1 MKILH
6 TVENYFPSIGGMQ
19 TVVQKLSEYLV
30 EFGHEVT
37 VAAAYRPDRTEDIL
51 NGVRIKSFQI
61 SGNDV
66 TGMRGDVQAYQDFL
80 LGSDFD
86 VVTNF
91 ASQQWATDC
100 MLPLLNQIRGKK
112 VFVPTGFSKLKHP
125 AYQAYFH
132 KMATWLN
139 EYDLNVFTS
148 EKYQDFEFAR
158 SLGMQNLTVIY
169 NGADEREFSESP
181 KINIRKMLG
190 IRDKAPFILNVS
202 SHTGL
207 KGHSEAIRIF
217 HRAKCKNATLLIIGN
232 HENSGCYK
240 SCMKKQRIVNHLPIR
255 LIDRKKVLI
264 EELTR
269 EQTLAAYHAAD
280 CFLFTSR
287 IECAPLVLFECM
299 ASRTPFLTTDVGN
312 AAEIVELSQSGVL
325 LPTLKFENG
334 HSRADEKQSAR
345 LLSELC
351 RDKQRMKEYSETGY
365 GIWKERFTW
374 EKIAREYE
382 ARYLDLLT

>member
-19 TVVQKLSEYLV
+19 TVVQRLSEYLV

-37 VAAAYRPDRTEDIL
+37 VVAAHRPDRTDDAL

-66 TGMRGDVQAYQDFL
+66 TGMKGETQAYQDFL
-80 LGSDFD
+80 LNSDFD
-86 VVTNF
+86 IVTNF

-100 MLPLLNQIRGKK
+100 MLPLLNQIKGKK
-112 VFVPTGFSKLKHP
+112 VFVPTGFSKLRHP
-125 AYQAYFH
+125 AYQDYFH
-132 KMATWLN
+132 KMEAWLKT
-139 EYDLNVFTS
+139 YDLNVFTS

-158 SLGMQNLTVIY
+158 SLGIKNWAVIY
-169 NGADEREFSESP
+169 NGADEREFSKSP
-181 KINIRKMLG
+181 KINIRKSLG
-190 IRDKAPFILNVS
+190 IRENVPLILNVS

-217 HRAKCKNATLLIIGN
+217 NRAKCKNAVLLIIGN
-232 HENSGCYK
+232 HDGSGCYR
-240 SCMKKQRIVNHLPIR
+240 SCMKKQRIANHLPIR
-255 LIDRKKVLI
+255 MIDRKKVLI
-264 EELTR
+264 EELAR
-269 EQTLAAYHAAD
+269 EQTLAAYHSAD

-334 HSRADEKQSAR
+334 HARADEKESAR

-351 RDKQRMKEYSETGY
+351 GDPQRLKTYAEAGY
-365 GIWKERFTW
+365 EIWKKRFTW

-382 ARYLDLLT
+382 KHYLGLLR